1 MKAVL
6 IFVLVA
12 SIAITA
18 FPLVIKDIV
27 LDGLQT
33 VSATEV
39 LADAG
44 IEDYKGIE
52 ITQALVEDLIKKIF
66 ETGYFSSLDP
76 ELTPS
81 NGDYVLKIHVKENPV
96 ISSWRIELTGP
107 ELISLSD
114 LKSVVTLES
123 NKALNMKAVQDSMS
137 ALKTKFDEQGYFLV
151 EIGGEL
157 VDDEYVFKVTEYAI
171 WDVRFDGETEGI
183 DFSKIRNEIKID
195 TLRDFYT
202 TPSIIRLFIKDIKR
216 CYPTVEVMSRI
227 LSTLGKYVYFGED
240 TKVDFEKIE
249 IPGVSEKTL
258 ILKINVALRKVV
270 EDGTVFDSIRIEGNK
285 LIPTSELMNVI
296 TIEESKAVSN
306 ADVLNSM
313 QALMDYYSDLGYPM
327 CFVIAQP
334 REGELVL
341 SVKEKYVH
349 DIQFK
354 GLDYTKKYVIDDLI
368 TFFPNEALVEQDFY
382 DTSSNLNRTQFFE
395 SVNVYPS
402 GSIDATNVDIVVEVK
417 EKEKKFMFGGGITW
431 APPSE
436 GIEWYNGF
444 LGELNVA
451 TINPFGYGQSF
462 TIGGKLGL
470 QSREFSIDYNIR
482 KPVNLPLTLGA
493 QFLYQNQTYD
503 STSTNIYSLGTNMTT
518 LRIDGHAFGL
528 GVSYENR
535 ATDSLR
541 ENTLILSANYSYD
554 TRDSALFAMNG
565 QYLLLGVEKAGLLG
579 FLNDR
584 DFWKLKGDLRIFVPI
599 AENMALG
606 FRGMSGAIMA
616 DSYKP
621 GAAPET
627 IDYSGLNGVRGME
640 AASAKAVLLSSAE
653 FRYNPES
660 QTVPMYILGFV
671 DMGGSGDDIFEASRN
686 LDITAGPELDIIV
699 PLLGVMRFGVAYYF
713 TGEWTFD
720 NFKPFFLFGTGF

>member
-1 MKAVL
+1 
-6 IFVLVA
+6 
-12 SIAITA
+12 
-18 FPLVIKDIV
+18 
-27 LDGLQT
+27 
-33 VSATEV
+33 
-39 LADAG
+39 
-44 IEDYKGIE
+44 
-52 ITQALVEDLIKKIF
+52 
-66 ETGYFSSLDP
+66 
-76 ELTPS
+76 
-81 NGDYVLKIHVKENPV
+81 
-96 ISSWRIELTGP
+96 
-107 ELISLSD
+107 
-114 LKSVVTLES
+114 
-123 NKALNMKAVQDSMS
+123 
-137 ALKTKFDEQGYFLV
+137 
-151 EIGGEL
+151 
-157 VDDEYVFKVTEYAI
+157 
-171 WDVRFDGETEGI
+171 
-183 DFSKIRNEIKID
+183 
-195 TLRDFYT
+195 
-202 TPSIIRLFIKDIKR
+202 
-216 CYPTVEVMSRI
+216 
-227 LSTLGKYVYFGED
+227 
-240 TKVDFEKIE
+240 
-249 IPGVSEKTL
+249 
-258 ILKINVALRKVV
+258 
-270 EDGTVFDSIRIEGNK
+270 
-285 LIPTSELMNVI
+285 
-296 TIEESKAVSN
+296 
-306 ADVLNSM
+306 
-313 QALMDYYSDLGYPM
+313 
-327 CFVIAQP
+327 
-334 REGELVL
+334 L

-431 APPSE
+431 APPPE
-436 GIEWYNGF
+436 GIEWY
-444 LGELNVA
+444 
-451 TINPFGYGQSF
+451 
-462 TIGGKLGL
+462 
-470 QSREFSIDYNIR
+470 
-482 KPVNLPLTLGA
+482 

-584 DFWKLKGDLRIFVPI
+584 DFWKLKGDLRVFVPI

-640 AASAKAVLLSSAE
+640 ATSAKAVLLSSAE

-660 QTVPMYILGFV
+660 QTVPMYILGSV
-671 DMGGSGDDIFEASRN
+671 
-686 LDITAGPELDIIV
+686 
-699 PLLGVMRFGVAYYF
+699 
-713 TGEWTFD
+713 
-720 NFKPFFLFGTGF
+720 